1 MLSSQVEIFRVKRFW
16 IGLAVTLTCS
26 LLRAG
31 VHLMVR
37 PDGTKVIYN
46 DEVDSR
52 HYRPVEMSDSWLVAR
67 IARASRYDATISE
80 AAAEHDIDPSLV
92 KSVMLVESGFN
103 PRAVSRKGARGLM
116 QLMPATAKLY
126 GVSDVFD
133 AGQNIRGGVR
143 YLTYLLNLYS
153 GDLEQTLAAYNAGEG
168 AVQKYGGIPPYDETQ
183 LYVHKTLTAFY
194 GRPYLSGGFGRAST
208 NRYRRI
214 SAANGGRAVRVVR
227 DAGSNILLTTDSS
240 RRDGGGR

>member
-1 MLSSQVEIFRVKRFW
+1 MKRLL
-16 IGLAVTLTCS
+16 IGLAVVVSCP
-26 LLRAG
+26 LLEAG

-37 PDGTKVIYN
+37 PDGTKIIYN
-46 DEVDSR
+46 DEVDTR
-52 HYRPVEMSDSWLVAR
+52 HYRPVERSDSWLVAR
-67 IARASRYDATISE
+67 ISKSSRYDETIAR
-80 AAAEHDIDPSLV
+80 AAAAHDLDPSLV

-116 QLMPATAKLY
+116 QLMPATARMY

-133 AGQNIRGGVR
+133 AGQNIEGGAR

-183 LYVHKTLTAFY
+183 LYVHKTLTALY
-194 GRPYLSGGFGRAST
+194 GRPYLSGGLGRPQT
-208 NRYRRI
+208 DRYRRLAGI
-214 SAANGGRAVRVVR
+214 SAGKPVHLVR
-227 DAGSNILLTTDSS
+227 DAENNILLTTDSARRSGGS
-240 RRDGGGR
+240 R

>member
-1 MLSSQVEIFRVKRFW
+1 MKRFL
-16 IGLAVTLTCS
+16 IGMAAMVCCP

-46 DEVDSR
+46 DEVDTR

-67 IARASRYDATISE
+67 ISRSSRYDEVIGR
-80 AAAEHDIDPSLV
+80 AAAEHDLDPSLV

-116 QLMPATAKLY
+116 QLMPATARLY
-126 GVSDVFD
+126 GVADVFD
-133 AGQNIRGGVR
+133 AEQNIRGGAR

-168 AVQKYGGIPPYDETQ
+168 AVQKYGGVPPYDETQ

-194 GRPYLSGGFGRAST
+194 GRPYLAGGFGRAAT
-208 NRYRRI
+208 NRYRRLAGV
-214 SAANGGRAVRVVR
+214 SEGRPVHVVR
-227 DAGSNILLTTDSS
+227 DAENNIVLTTDTG
-240 RRDGGGR
+240 RRTGAVR